1 MPFILPPA
9 PMVPVVDR
17 EIELTEAPAHDGN
30 YTTATAVGASGVR
43 YSASVFIFHFTSYNV
58 AEDIRNDLK
67 TAVRKMLEIP
77 TPRPVPTAE
86 PLQPPATDRGRE
98 MLKAADKIAE
108 RSILE
113 YLSAFALP
121 ERFSQG
127 FLRECIREAVIKH
140 LEKRET

>member
-1 MPFILPPA
+1 M
-9 PMVPVVDR
+9 
-17 EIELTEAPAHDGN
+17 
-30 YTTATAVGASGVR
+30 S
-43 YSASVFIFHFTSYNV
+43 
-58 AEDIRNDLK
+58 
-67 TAVRKMLEIP
+67 
-77 TPRPVPTAE
+77 E

-98 MLKAADKIAE
+98 IFKAADKIAE